1 MRFGKSQ
8 PRVED
13 PRILRGE
20 GCYAGDV
27 PAPEG
32 TLYMAVLR
40 SAYGAGRITRLDT
53 AEALDMPGVH
63 LVLTGADLAAH
74 SIQPFRVRFLPPGVK
89 ESVKPTPH
97 YPLAVDS
104 VHYSGEAVAAVFAE
118 TLAGAL
124 DAVEAIDFAVAGS
137 PVVVNPRHA
146 AMPDAPRVWN
156 DRADNQI
163 FALNLGDR
171 AAVDA
176 ALSAA
181 THVVHEMLE
190 ITRVT
195 AVTMEPRNA
204 LAVPDLASGRVTLHT
219 GTQSANRIRAELAEV
234 FDIPVDQL
242 QIVAQE
248 TGGSFGMRNGSYAE
262 DALLIWGARILGRPT
277 RWTATRSDSFLSDT
291 HSREQTVEATLA
303 LDADGRFLALRVDGH
318 ASIGAQIGQMATHP
332 MTANLAGL
340 AGVYRTPHIHVVLRG
355 MHVNTQHM
363 SPYRGAGRPEAIYI
377 IERMIDI
384 AAARTGLDRL
394 DLRRRNMICA
404 EQMPYTTP
412 LGFRYDSGDFPR
424 LMARAL
430 ETSDWAGFEARRA
443 EAARRGHLRG
453 IGFCYAIEAAGGGP
467 AGGPLPEFASIAVA
481 SAQGRALAKLNVGSG
496 DAGQGHKTAFRQ
508 MIGTLL
514 GWDGEASVIASD
526 TDSVP
531 RGTGTFGSRTMG
543 AVGTALKTCA
553 DIIVAKARTD
563 AADILET
570 AEADVIFDGGTFRV
584 AGTDLSLTLLA
595 LIEDHGKAY
604 DAEAFVPTE
613 APTFP
618 NGAHVAE
625 VEIDPETGALSLM
638 RYSVVDDVGAV
649 VNPLTLKG
657 QIHGGVVQGLA
668 QAFMERLVYDPDT
681 ANLVTGSFMDYAMMR
696 ASDAVS
702 MAVEPISVATAA
714 NPLGIKGAGEAG
726 VVGALAA
733 GISAV
738 CDALSPLGIDHL
750 DMPTTPDR
758 IWQAITAAEDRR

>member
-1 MRFGKSQ
+1 M
-8 PRVED
+8 
-13 PRILRGE
+13 RGE

-40 SAYGAGRITRLDT
+40 SDYGAGRISVLET
-53 AEALDMPGVH
+53 ATASSMPGVR
-63 LVLTGADLAAH
+63 LVLTGADVAAH
-74 SIQPFRVRFLPPGVK
+74 NIQPFRVRFLPPGAK
-89 ESVKPTPH
+89 EGFKPTPH
-97 YPLAVDS
+97 YPLAVGA
-104 VHYSGEAVAAVFAE
+104 VHHAGEAVAAVFAE

-124 DAVEAIDFAVAGS
+124 DAIEAIDFSVEGA
-137 PVVVNPRHA
+137 PVVVHPRLA
-146 AMPDAPRVWN
+146 AAANSPRVWN

-163 FALNLGDR
+163 FALELGDR

-176 ALSAA
+176 ALAGAA
-181 THVVHEMLE
+181 HVVRETLE

-195 AVTMEPRNA
+195 AVSMEPRNA
-204 LAVPDLASGRVTLHT
+204 LAVPDMASGRVTLHT
-219 GTQSANRIRAELAEV
+219 GTQSANRVRAELAEV
-234 FDIPVDQL
+234 LDIPADQL
-242 QIVAQE
+242 QVVARE

-262 DALLIWGARILGRPT
+262 DALLIWGARVLGRPT

-291 HSREQTVEATLA
+291 HSREQVVDATLA

-318 ASIGAQIGQMATHP
+318 ASVGAQVGQMATHP

-340 AGVYRTPHIHVVLRG
+340 AGVYQTPHIHVVLRG

-384 AAARTGLDRL
+384 AAARTGIDRL
-394 DLRRRNMICA
+394 DLRRRNMISA
-404 EQMPYTTP
+404 EQMPYATP

-424 LMARAL
+424 LMARVL

-443 EAARRGHLRG
+443 ESVRRGRLRG

-467 AGGPLPEFASIAVA
+467 AGAPLPEFASIMLAA
-481 SAQGRALAKLNVGSG
+481 AGGRALATLNIGSG
-496 DAGQGHKTAFRQ
+496 DAGQGHATAFRQ

-514 GWDGEASVIASD
+514 GWDAETALIAGD
-526 TDSVP
+526 TDAVP
-531 RGTGTFGSRTMG
+531 KGTGTFGSRTMG
-543 AVGTALKTCA
+543 AVGAALKSCA
-553 DIIVAKARTD
+553 DVIMEKARVD
-563 AADILET
+563 AADILEA
-570 AEADVIFDGGTFRV
+570 AEADLVFEEGAFRV
-584 AGTDLSLTLLA
+584 AGTDLSLTLA
-595 LIEDHGKAY
+595 TLIEDHGKTY

-625 VEIDPETGALSLM
+625 VEVDPETGVLSLM
-638 RYSVVDDVGAV
+638 RYSVVDDVGQV

-733 GISAV
+733 GVSAV

-758 IWQAITAAEDRR
+758 IWQVITAAHNRR